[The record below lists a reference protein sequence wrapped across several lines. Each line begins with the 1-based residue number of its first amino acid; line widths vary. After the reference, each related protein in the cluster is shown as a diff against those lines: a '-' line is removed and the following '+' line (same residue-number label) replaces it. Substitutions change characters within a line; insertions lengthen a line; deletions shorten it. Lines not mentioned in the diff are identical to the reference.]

1 MTHTD
6 NNAPTD
12 NPLGI
17 AGLEFIEYAT
27 TQPQAFGALI
37 EQLGFVA
44 TARHR
49 SREVTL
55 YRQGDM
61 NVVVNA
67 DQRALPSSA
76 REDMPATVI
85 SAIAL
90 RVRDADV
97 AYRHAI
103 DMGAWPIQTRAGVME
118 LNIPGVHGAGDSI
131 LYFVDR
137 VGDFSIYDVDFKP
150 IPGAP
155 QRPPALAGM
164 HFFGVV
170 QSIDEGRQPEWCDFY
185 RQLMHFE
192 ALPEGQFFGVV
203 QKGTLL
209 ASPCRSFFL
218 QLIEPPPGAG
228 SLQWEEQLLRVGFG
242 VPDVAA
248 AVRLLEARG
257 IVFMERSSERDS
269 PQPGQGAK
277 GALTRLY
284 KGGVSFELVLSERL
298 PGTDRPR
305 GPNEPQ

>member
-1 MTHTD
+1 MTPTD
-6 NNAPTD
+6 NNAAND

-27 TQPQAFGALI
+27 TQPLAFGALI

-61 NVVVNA
+61 NIVVNA
-67 DQRALPSSA
+67 DKRALPSSA
-76 REDMPATVI
+76 REDMPTSVI
-85 SAIAL
+85 SALAL

-103 DMGAWPIQTRAGVME
+103 EMGAWPIQTRAGVME

-150 IPGAP
+150 IPGAM
-155 QRPPALAGM
+155 QEPPALAGM

-203 QKGTLL
+203 PKGTLL
-209 ASPCRSFFL
+209 ASPCHSFYL

-228 SLQWEEQLLRVGFG
+228 GLQWEEQLLRVGFG

-248 AVRLLEARG
+248 AVRLLEERG
-257 IVFMERSSERDS
+257 IVFIERD
-269 PQPGQGAK
+269 PPAPGGK

-284 KGGVSFELVLSERL
+284 KGGVSFELVVSARAPAAEAR
-298 PGTDRPR
+298 
-305 GPNEPQ
+305 

>member
-1 MTHTD
+1 MTPTC
-6 NNAPTD
+6 NNAAND

-17 AGLEFIEYAT
+17 AGIEFIEYAT

-61 NVVVNA
+61 NIVVNA
-67 DQRALPSSA
+67 DKRALPSSA
-76 REDMPATVI
+76 REDMPTTVI
-85 SAIAL
+85 SAVAL

-103 DMGAWPIQTRAGVME
+103 EMGAWPIQTRAGVME

-137 VGDFSIYDVDFKP
+137 VGDFSIYDVDFKT

-155 QRPPALAGM
+155 QQPPALAGM

-192 ALPEGQFFGVV
+192 ALPDGQFFGVV

-209 ASPCRSFFL
+209 ASPCRSF
-218 QLIEPPPGAG
+218 
-228 SLQWEEQLLRVGFG
+228 
-242 VPDVAA
+242 
-248 AVRLLEARG
+248 
-257 IVFMERSSERDS
+257 
-269 PQPGQGAK
+269 
-277 GALTRLY
+277 
-284 KGGVSFELVLSERL
+284 
-298 PGTDRPR
+298 
-305 GPNEPQ
+305 

>member
-1 MTHTD
+1 MTHTN
-6 NNAPTD
+6 NNAAND

-27 TQPQAFGALI
+27 TQPLAFGALI

-61 NVVVNA
+61 NIVVNA
-67 DQRALPSSA
+67 DQRARPSSA

-85 SAIAL
+85 SALAL

-103 DMGAWPIQTRAGVME
+103 EMGAWPIPTRAGVME

-155 QRPPALAGM
+155 QQPPALAGM

-209 ASPCRSFFL
+209 ASPCRSFYL

-228 SLQWEEQLLRVGFG
+228 SLQWEEQLLRIGFG

-248 AVRLLEARG
+248 AVRLLEERG
-257 IVFMERSSERDS
+257 IVFIERDP
-269 PQPGQGAK
+269 PQQGAK

-284 KGGVSFELVLSERL
+284 KGGVSFELVASERA
-298 PGTDRPR
+298 PAAGAR
-305 GPNEPQ
+305 

>member
-1 MTHTD
+1 MISAAHRNGAENNMIDTD
-6 NNAPTD
+6 HGAASV

-17 AGLEFIEYAT
+17 AGIEFIEYAT
-27 TQPQAFGALI
+27 TEPLAFGSLV
-37 EQLGFVA
+37 EQMGFVA
-44 TARHR
+44 IARHR

-55 YRQGDM
+55 YRQGGM
-61 NVVVNA
+61 NIVVNA
-67 DQRALPSSA
+67 DKRALPSAA

-103 DMGAWPIQTRAGVME
+103 EMGAWAIQTRVGVME

-137 VGDFSIYDVDFKP
+137 LGDFSIYDVDFKP
-150 IPGAP
+150 IPGVP
-155 QRPPALAGM
+155 QQPPALAGM

-192 ALPEGQFFGVV
+192 ALPEGEFFGVV
-203 QKGTLL
+203 PKGTLL
-209 ASPCRSFFL
+209 ASPCRSFYL

-228 SLQWEEQLLRVGFG
+228 SLQWEEQLVRVGFG
-242 VPDVAA
+242 VPDVAE
-248 AVRLLEARG
+248 AVRVLEERG
-257 IVFMERSSERDS
+257 IVFTDRNP
-269 PQPGQGAK
+269 PQPGGK

-284 KGGVSFELVLSERL
+284 KGGVSFELVVSRQA
-298 PGTDRPR
+298 
-305 GPNEPQ
+305 PQAEAR

>member
-6 NNAPTD
+6 NNAAND

-61 NVVVNA
+61 HIVVNA
-67 DQRALPSSA
+67 DKRALPSSA
-76 REDMPATVI
+76 REDMPTTVI

-90 RVRDADV
+90 KVRDADV

-103 DMGAWPIQTRAGVME
+103 EMGAWPIQTRAGVME

-155 QRPPALAGM
+155 QQPPALAGM

-209 ASPCRSFFL
+209 ASPCRSFYL

-228 SLQWEEQLLRVGFG
+228 GLQWEEQLVRVGFG

-248 AVRLLEARG
+248 AVRLLEERG
-257 IVFMERSSERDS
+257 IVFIERDP
-269 PQPGQGAK
+269 PQPGAK

-284 KGGVSFELVLSERL
+284 KGGVSFELVVSERA
-298 PGTDRPR
+298 PATGAR
-305 GPNEPQ
+305 

>member
-1 MTHTD
+1 MTQTD
-6 NNAPTD
+6 NNAPND

-61 NVVVNA
+61 NIVVNA
-67 DQRALPSSA
+67 DKRALPSSA
-76 REDMPATVI
+76 REDMPTTVI
-85 SAIAL
+85 SALAL
-90 RVRDADV
+90 KVRDADA

-103 DMGAWPIQTRAGVME
+103 EMGAWPIQTRAGVME

-155 QRPPALAGM
+155 QQPPALAGM

-192 ALPEGQFFGVV
+192 ALPEGSFVGVV

-209 ASPCRSFFL
+209 ASPCRSFYL

-228 SLQWEEQLLRVGFG
+228 GLQWEEQLVRVGFG

-248 AVRLLEARG
+248 AVRLLEERG
-257 IVFMERSSERDS
+257 IVFIERDP
-269 PQPGQGAK
+269 PQPGRGGR

-284 KGGVSFELVLSERL
+284 KGGVSFELVVSTRA
-298 PGTDRPR
+298 PAAGAR
-305 GPNEPQ
+305 

>member
-1 MTHTD
+1 
-6 NNAPTD
+6 
-12 NPLGI
+12 
-17 AGLEFIEYAT
+17 
-27 TQPQAFGALI
+27 
-37 EQLGFVA
+37 
-44 TARHR
+44 
-49 SREVTL
+49 
-55 YRQGDM
+55 
-61 NVVVNA
+61 
-67 DQRALPSSA
+67 
-76 REDMPATVI
+76 VI

-90 RVRDADV
+90 RVRDADL

-103 DMGAWPIQTRAGVME
+103 EMGAWAIQTRVGVME

-185 RQLMHFE
+185 RQLMHFD
-192 ALPEGQFFGVV
+192 ALPEGEFFGAVP
-203 QKGTLL
+203 KGTLL
-209 ASPCRSFFL
+209 ASPCRSFYL

-228 SLQWEEQLLRVGFG
+228 SLQWEEQLLRVGIG

-248 AVRLLEARG
+248 AVQALQERG
-257 IVFMERSSERDS
+257 IVFIDRD
-269 PQPGQGAK
+269 PAQADGK

-284 KGGVSFELVLSERL
+284 KGGVSFELVVSARARTAEAR
-298 PGTDRPR
+298 
-305 GPNEPQ
+305 

>member
-6 NNAPTD
+6 NRTDNHAANA

-61 NVVVNA
+61 NIVVNA

-76 REDMPATVI
+76 REDMPTTAI
-85 SAIAL
+85 SALAL
-90 RVRDADV
+90 RVRDADA

-103 DMGAWPIQTRAGVME
+103 EMGAWPIQTRAGVME

-150 IPGAP
+150 IPGA
-155 QRPPALAGM
+155 QQEPPALAGM

-185 RQLMHFE
+185 GQLMHFE

-209 ASPCRSFFL
+209 ASPCRSFYL

-228 SLQWEEQLLRVGFG
+228 GLQWEEQLVRVGFG
-242 VPDVAA
+242 VPDVVA
-248 AVRLLEARG
+248 AVRLLEERG
-257 IVFMERSSERDS
+257 IVFIERDS
-269 PQPGQGAK
+269 PQPGQDAK

-284 KGGVSFELVLSERL
+284 KGGVSFELVVSERL
-298 PGTDRPR
+298 SAQSSAAETR
-305 GPNEPQ
+305 

>member
-6 NNAPTD
+6 SKDAND

-44 TARHR
+44 IARHR

-55 YRQGDM
+55 YRQGGM
-61 NVVVNA
+61 NIVVNA
-67 DQRALPSSA
+67 DKRALPSSA
-76 REDMPATVI
+76 REDMPTTVI
-85 SAIAL
+85 SALAL
-90 RVRDADV
+90 RVRDADA

-103 DMGAWPIQTRAGVME
+103 EMGAWPIQTRAGVME

-137 VGDFSIYDVDFKP
+137 LGDFSIYDVDFKP

-155 QRPPALAGM
+155 QQPPALAGM

-209 ASPCRSFFL
+209 ASPCHSFYL

-228 SLQWEEQLLRVGFG
+228 GLQWEEQLLRVGFG

-248 AVRLLEARG
+248 AVRLLEERG
-257 IVFMERSSERDS
+257 IVFIERDP
-269 PQPGQGAK
+269 PQPGQAGK

-284 KGGVSFELVLSERL
+284 KGGVSFELVVSTRAPAAEA
-298 PGTDRPR
+298 
-305 GPNEPQ
+305 Q